1 MRRPGHLPPLNPL
14 KAFEVAARH
23 LSFTQAAAEL
33 GVTQGAVSRQ
43 VKVLEDYLGIPLFV
57 REANEIRLTPG
68 AKQYAKTL
76 TDVFR
81 TVTQATDLLVDVGGQ
96 VVITLETY
104 QTFMTRWLV
113 PRLPDFYRNH
123 PNYELRIITGNA
135 HARITELQ
143 IDCSVRYGDGR
154 WDHVQSSLLFKDQWV
169 PICSQAFLERHSH
182 DGHLSLFSSE
192 HLLHHHKRPTLWQEW
207 LKRANLTVHEPRYD
221 MIYNHHAV
229 IMELA
234 QQGVGVALEQLAYV
248 APALANGNLVQPHP
262 LVMDGQTGYYL
273 TWPKS
278 AAIRDKIRPFRDW
291 LVAQATSSATERSLE
306 PT

>member
-43 VKVLEDYLGIPLFV
+43 VKVLEDYLGIPLFI
-57 REANEIRLTPG
+57 RDANEIRLAPG

-76 TDVFR
+76 TDAFR
-81 TVTQATDLLVDVGGQ
+81 TLAQATDMLVDVGGQ

-123 PNYELRIITGNA
+123 PNHELRIITGNA
-135 HARITELQ
+135 HTRISDLQ
-143 IDCSVRYGDGR
+143 IDCAVRYGDGK
-154 WDHVQSSLLFKDQWV
+154 WDNVQSSLLFKDQWI
-169 PICSQAFLERHSH
+169 PICSHGFLERHSR
-182 DGHLSLFSSE
+182 DGYLSLFASE
-192 HLLHHHKRPTLWQEW
+192 HLLRHHKRPTLWQEW
-207 LKRANLTVHEPRYD
+207 LKQAGLPVHEPRYD
-221 MIYNHHAV
+221 MVYNHHAV

-234 QQGVGVALEQLAYV
+234 AQGIGVALEQLAYV
-248 APALANGNLVQPHP
+248 APNLASGSLVQPHP
-262 LVMDGQTGYYL
+262 LMLDGQTGYYL

-278 AAIRDKIRPFRDW
+278 AAVRDKIRPFRDW
-291 LVAQATSSATERSLE
+291 LVAQAAAL
-306 PT
+306 PQ